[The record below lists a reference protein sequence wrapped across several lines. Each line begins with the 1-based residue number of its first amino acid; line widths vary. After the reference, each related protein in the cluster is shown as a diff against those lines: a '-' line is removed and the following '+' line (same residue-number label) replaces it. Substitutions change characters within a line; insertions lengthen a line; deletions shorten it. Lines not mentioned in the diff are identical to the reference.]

1 MKKSGWLY
9 LVLFLATT
17 VMYCCTKEEDTSGT
31 NSDGVPPTALSV
43 LEKEADYN
51 FIISGATK
59 IVMSGDNVTITGSGA
74 VFQNKV
80 IDITKSGFYTISGTL
95 NDGQLRIN
103 TTDSLE
109 AVKIQFDG
117 VDISSSK
124 GSAVFIK
131 KAGRAIINLKS
142 GSSNSIKDKAG
153 YLETDGEQNA
163 ALFSQGFLAIYGD
176 GVLAVAGNYK
186 DAITS
191 KDGLLIRNANISI
204 SSVDDGIRGKD
215 FLVIRDSK
223 IKVNTT
229 SGDGLLS
236 DLTQFPNFGYVE
248 IIKSDVTV
256 DAKGDGIFGETN
268 VNITS
273 GQFNIKAGGGSGQ
286 TTPTDKSAKG
296 IKANKAITIN
306 SAIFDLNTSED
317 GIHSDDLATINASTI
332 KISTA
337 DDGIRAT
344 NKLTMTDDNV
354 TISKSY
360 EGVEGFD
367 LNFTRCNM
375 NIVASNDAINATK
388 GSRVHS
394 SDGSIITITDG
405 TYVLD
410 GLSGDPLDSNGSIV
424 MNNGT
429 IIIHGP
435 SKNPEVPIDYNG
447 SFNMKKGTV
456 VASANGLQML
466 QTPEGSG
473 DVVTVKAVFSSNQAA
488 GTVFNITDNAGKA
501 ITTFKPQRPFVAII
515 VSSEQLKAGTTYKIS
530 TGGTPSGTDTGG
542 YFTGYTGGAVKST
555 VTLKSGVNTI
565 NL

>member
-9 LVLFLATT
+9 LVLFLTATL
-17 VMYCCTKEEDTSGT
+17 MYCCTKDEDSSVN
-31 NSDGVPPTALSV
+31 NSDGTPPVALSI
-43 LEKEADYN
+43 LEREADYN
-51 FIISGATK
+51 FITLGATK

-74 VFQNKV
+74 VFQNKIV
-80 IDITKSGFYTISGTL
+80 DITQPGFYIITGTM
-95 NDGQLRIN
+95 NDGQLRVN

-109 AVKIQFDG
+109 AVKMQFDG
-117 VDISSSK
+117 ANITNSK

-131 KAGRAIINLKS
+131 KAGKAIINLKP
-142 GSSNSIKDKAG
+142 GTSSTLTDKAG
-153 YLETDGEQNA
+153 YSETDGEQNA
-163 ALFSQGFLAIYGD
+163 TLFSQGFLAIYGD
-176 GVLAVAGNYK
+176 GTLAVTGNFK

-191 KDGLLIRNANISI
+191 KDGLLIKNANITV
-204 SSVDDGIRGKD
+204 SSQDDGIRGKD

-223 IKVNTT
+223 IKATT
-229 SGDGLLS
+229 LAGDGLLS
-236 DLTQFPNFGYVE
+236 DVVFDSFGYVE
-248 IIKSDVTV
+248 LSKSDVTI

-268 VNITS
+268 VSITS
-273 GQFNIKAGGGSGQ
+273 GNYIIKTGGGSGQ
-286 TTPTDKSAKG
+286 TTPADKSAKG
-296 IKANKAITIN
+296 IKANKAISINTTTI
-306 SAIFDLNTSED
+306 DLNTSED
-317 GIHSDDLATINASTI
+317 GIHSDDIATINGSTI

-344 NKLTMTDDNV
+344 NKLTMSDDNV
-354 TISKSY
+354 TITKSY
-360 EGVEGFD
+360 EGIEGFN
-367 LNFTRCNM
+367 LNLTRCNM

-394 SDGSIITITDG
+394 SDGSTITISDG

-466 QTPEGSG
+466 QTPEGSA
-473 DVVTVKAVFSSNQAA
+473 DVVTVKAIFSSNQAA
-488 GTVFNITDNAGKA
+488 GTVFNITDDAGKA
-501 ITTFKPQRPFVAII
+501 ITTFKPLRPFIALI
-515 VSSEQLKAGTTYKIS
+515 VSSDQLKAGTTYKIS
-530 TGGTPSGTDTGG
+530 TGGTASGADTGG
-542 YFTGYTGGAVKST
+542 YFTSHAGGNVKST